1 MAGCREASGFA
12 CSKRATSKMDSKV
25 LHSEVIA
32 TKKEEL
38 QYRRKANADTKNAN
52 SDVVPKGDGSSFAQP
67 ELTTSAIAVKPET
80 HQASQVDDQS
90 DPVIKKA
97 KATIAAKM
105 GNPASVE
112 FVEIKQAADANAI
125 VCGFVREKN
134 GVPRPFLYLVPNDE
148 AYIGG
153 YNIATSAHRHNC
165 SITL

>member
-1 MAGCREASGFA
+1 V
-12 CSKRATSKMDSKV
+12 T
-25 LHSEVIA
+25 
-32 TKKEEL
+32 
-38 QYRRKANADTKNAN
+38 
-52 SDVVPKGDGSSFAQP
+52 
-67 ELTTSAIAVKPET
+67 PET

-112 FVEIKQAADANAI
+112 FVEIKRAADANAI

-153 YNIATSAHRHNC
+153 YNIATSAYRHIC